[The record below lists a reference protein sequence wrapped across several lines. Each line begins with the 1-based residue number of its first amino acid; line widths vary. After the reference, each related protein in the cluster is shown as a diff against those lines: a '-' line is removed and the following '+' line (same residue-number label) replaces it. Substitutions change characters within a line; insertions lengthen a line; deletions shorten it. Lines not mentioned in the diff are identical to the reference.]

1 MNYKK
6 VNEEY
11 KNGTIDPTMG
21 QLTMDNDGG
30 YWMCISNTVLDE
42 DADEMQDEMSEK
54 YGRPD
59 GYRDIVEILQAA
71 GVTCDWC

>member
-6 VNEEY
+6 VIEDYN
-11 KNGTIDPTMG
+11 NGTIDPTMW
-21 QLTMDNDGG
+21 QLDNDGG
-30 YWMCISNTVLDE
+30 YWTCISNTVLDE
-42 DADEMQDEMSEK
+42 DADEMQEAMNEE

-59 GYRDIVEILQAA
+59 GYRDIVNILKAS